1 MLRTLFKKGWKAGGS
16 LLRRVK
22 ALDTPWGG
30 IQLFEPAPDLS
41 FARAQDEWEL
51 RHEIYLLAGI
61 EAYADA
67 PPSKADQPKTRC
79 TAGPITPIPSVGWPP
94 RHRSQRVQKCASSC
108 MIRAST
114 TLQGLVVISRVY
126 SAYSITGRTWRKQ
139 RKRRLRDFRRS
150 TIRAVNCRSDF
161 EVTRS

>member
-16 LLRRVK
+16 ILRRVK
-22 ALDTPWGG
+22 ALDTSWGG

-108 MIRAST
+108 MIRASIK
-114 TLQGLVVISRVY
+114 LI
-126 SAYSITGRTWRKQ
+126 AYSTFLEWLGFLRERSSEPSPARTVGGPSRISVYAEEAEN
-139 RKRRLRDFRRS
+139 LPNVS
-150 TIRAVNCRSDF
+150 GLL
-161 EVTRS
+161 